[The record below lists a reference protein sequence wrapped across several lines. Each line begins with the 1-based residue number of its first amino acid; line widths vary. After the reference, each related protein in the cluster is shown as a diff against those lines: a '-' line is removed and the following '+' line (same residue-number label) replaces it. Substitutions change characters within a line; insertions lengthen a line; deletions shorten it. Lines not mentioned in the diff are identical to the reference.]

1 MSILGHSG
9 LTVHLQQGQTTPMR
23 YSNRCIGYSDP
34 MADRLNLFEYFAVAI
49 PDHAMTSF
57 TDITEVDELCGNL
70 VFDAMKFGAD

>member
-1 MSILGHSG
+1 
-9 LTVHLQQGQTTPMR
+9 
-23 YSNRCIGYSDP
+23 